1 MSSILDHSDLPP
13 DCNDRLV
20 LRPPRL
26 GIDIGRVIIGGEGA
40 DTQFLAG
47 DEASAMATPAVAGAF
62 DAIAELM
69 RLFDGDVWLVSKAG
83 PRIQAR
89 TRRWLD
95 ERGFFDATFV
105 PRDHLRFC
113 RERREKADHTLTL
126 ELTHF
131 IDDRFDVLR
140 LLEGIV
146 PHRFLF
152 GPQRRPYA
160 SGPTL
165 TQVRDWRA
173 LLHAIRGT

>member
-1 MSSILDHSDLPP
+1 MRESH
-13 DCNDRLV
+13 
-20 LRPPRL
+20 L

-40 DTQFLAG
+40 DTQFLDG

-62 DAIAELM
+62 DAVADLM
-69 RLFDGDVWLVSKAG
+69 RLFDGKVWLVSKAG

-89 TRRWLD
+89 TRSWLD
-95 ERGFFDATFV
+95 KRGFFDVTRL

-113 RERREKADHTLTL
+113 RERREKADHAMALG
-126 ELTHF
+126 LTHF

-140 LLEGIV
+140 HLEGIV

-160 SGPTL
+160 NGPTL
-165 TQVRDWRA
+165 THVRDWRA
-173 LLHAIRGT
+173 LLHAIKGT